1 MTTATTG
8 SSVGIKAGQNLSK
21 SYASNFKQDL
31 TGPGYQN
38 IESLFVH
45 AIYKKFVSRMSE
57 KMAWLKSADNIS
69 LHTDCRSLI
78 NHVKINYG
86 SMFRKVALSGL
97 MESTKQLVKTQ
108 YRVDVGQQQGIDR

>member
-1 MTTATTG
+1 MTAATTG
-8 SSVGIKAGQNLSK
+8 SSTGIKAGQNLSK

-38 IESLFVH
+38 IESLFIH

-57 KMAWLKSADNIS
+57 KMVWLKSADNLN